1 MNQDHRRFDWSWD
14 LSPENRLLRSAKE
27 HEEPISL
34 DDVMDV
40 RILLNVTKTVD
51 EFLRNI

>member
-1 MNQDHRRFDWSWD
+1 MNRDHRRVDWSWD
-14 LSPENRLLRSAKE
+14 LSPENRLRRSAKE
-27 HEEPISL
+27 REELISL

-51 EFLRNI
+51 EFLENI

>member
-1 MNQDHRRFDWSWD
+1 MNRDSRRIDWSWD
-14 LSPENRLLRSAKE
+14 LGSETRLRRSAKE
-27 HEEPISL
+27 REEPVTL

-40 RILLNVTKTVD
+40 RILLNVTESVE